1 MANKR
6 VIDMQELSELG
17 DGWYTFLDSATGGTK
32 KFDMGNMLNATA
44 DAQDA
49 AEAAQSAATSAR
61 EAADGVVSPTVTP
74 SQITGGTRVTIT
86 DVDGTRTFDVMDGP
100 QGEKGD
106 TGDPAAPGS
115 ITTDM
120 LADGAVTP
128 DKLAPGVADGYQPAL
143 VAGSSRAMLGDPETA
158 SWMERTTAADGAALI
173 EAVYGRT
180 LRWNQ
185 MCNNARL
192 PQSAIGVTITS
203 NGDGSATVSG
213 TATEAGALPFAI
225 TPIIANHKYLIKG
238 CPSGGSVSTYEVNV
252 SGIGHDYGSG
262 DIISYG
268 SDSANTNLRFY
279 FRIGQTFDN
288 VVVWPQMFDLTA
300 MFGAG
305 NEPATVAEF
314 EALYPLP
321 YYHYDSGSLL
331 PVRMEGVETVGFNQW
346 DEEWQKGGISS
357 STGVNNSDGLS
368 LRSKNYIPVSPATE
382 YFAHI
387 GATGMTGVFKTRFY
401 DADKNY
407 LGYVDN
413 SGAQI
418 YPNTSFVTPA
428 NAFYMRFQSP
438 TGYGE
443 TYHNDICINISD
455 HSRNGTYEPYWSS
468 ERTIPAATYFPQGL
482 RSAGSVYDELTAT
495 QAITRVGAVDL
506 GTLTWEVTATGD
518 TGQYRMVSSGIKALI
533 AKPASSA
540 VLGDMKCSK
549 YETLTSVQVYQLYT
563 GISVAS
569 DGDLV
574 AYDPSYATA
583 DSAAAFKAAMS
594 GVMLHYA
601 LATPTTTTINPPLP
615 MSYRVGAG
623 GTERVMVASGTTS
636 APPIFVTRYPLDP
649 ADLAAS
655 IAPVDG
661 PIAKTNHQ
669 VGDLLMLGFTL
680 CKATQVIVTG
690 EVIEIGTNVTRTTVA
705 AELAALSQ

>member
-120 LADGAVTP
+120 LADEAVTH
-128 DKLAPGVADGYQPAL
+128 DKLAPGVADGYQPTL

-173 EAVYGRT
+173 ESVKGNT

-185 MCNNARL
+185 LSVTQSKLTVGGIAFAAGTRIVSGYKYLLKAKATVGSSSAQIALFCNNGSNVL
-192 PQSAIGVTITS
+192 QGTINAS
-203 NGDGSATVSG
+203 SDGYVASVFTATVSG
-213 TATEAGALPFAI
+213 TSNGTMSNVQGNVWMYVSISSGATGF
-225 TPIIANHKYLIKG
+225 
-238 CPSGGSVSTYEVNV
+238 
-252 SGIGHDYGSG
+252 D
-262 DIISYG
+262 DIQ
-268 SDSANTNLRFY
+268 L
-279 FRIGQTFDN
+279 
-288 VVVWPQMFDLTA
+288 FDLTA

-314 EALYPLP
+314 EALFPEP
-321 YYHYDSGSLL
+321 YYPYDAGSLL

-346 DEEWQKGGISS
+346 DEEWELGSLDSS
-357 STGVNNSDGLS
+357 GQPTESTSS
-368 LRSKNYIPVSPATE
+368 IRSKNFIPVLPSTAYYVAGLTSGELRPYYYDSAKAFVSRDYWIGGTANNPFTIPSNAR
-382 YFAHI
+382 YMKFAMASSY
-387 GATGMTGVFKTRFY
+387 GATY
-401 DADKNY
+401 N
-407 LGYVDN
+407 
-413 SGAQI
+413 
-418 YPNTSFVTPA
+418 
-428 NAFYMRFQSP
+428 
-438 TGYGE
+438 
-443 TYHNDICINISD
+443 HDICINISD
-455 HSRNGTYEPYWSS
+455 PSRNGTYEPHWSS
-468 ERTIPAATYFPQGL
+468 QRTIPAATYFPDGM
-482 RSAGSVYDELTAT
+482 RGVGTGDSMVCDELTNHE
-495 QAITRVGAVDL
+495 AIHRVGEYTFT
-506 GTLTWEVTATGD
+506 GEETWLQTDDGSFYFESRDNSIFASAAQNSYVTATFAGTLD
-518 TGQYRMVSSGIKALI
+518 ATHLTYNSIRTLDDKRI
-533 AKPASSA
+533 SA
-540 VLGDMKCSK
+540 
-549 YETLTSVQVYQLYT
+549 QNYT
-563 GISVAS
+563 AS
-569 DGDLV
+569 DGMDISRFWLSKGCGSSV
-574 AYDPSYATA
+574 ADVQTLTA
-583 DSAAAFKAAMS
+583 GKT
-594 GVMLHYA
+594 VHYA
-601 LATPTTTTINPPLP
+601 LATPTTTPIDPPLP
-615 MSYRVGAG
+615 LSYRTGAG

-636 APPIFVTRYPLDP
+636 APPVFATRYPLDP

-661 PIAKTNHQ
+661 PIANTNHQ
-669 VGDLLMLGFTL
+669 VGDLIMLGFTL

-690 EVIEIGTNVTRTTVA
+690 ETIAIGTNVTKTTVA
-705 AELAALSQ
+705 TELAALSQ